1 MRSISRH
8 CQASAT
14 KQYAKTETESLQK
27 KQSLTVES
35 LALTH
40 LQQTF
45 YKIHNRK
52 HATKRHKTARI
63 HAILPQRQVVF
74 H

>member
-1 MRSISRH
+1 MLSSNRR

-14 KQYAKTETESLQK
+14 KQYAKTETARLQK
-27 KQSLTVES
+27 KQSLTVEL
-35 LALTH
+35 LALTR

-45 YKIHNRK
+45 YKRHSRK
-52 HATKRHKTARI
+52 HATKRYKTARI
-63 HAILPQRQVVF
+63 HAIPPQQPAVF